1 MLVNELAQIAPY
13 HEELN
18 PLLWDEDSNLKLE
31 VRYKLLAIAKHF
43 IDFLDIGD
51 QLKLRDITI
60 SGSNASYGYS
70 ETSDIDL
77 HLIADIPK
85 EHPELSELFDAK
97 KNQYNFNYDITIHNI
112 DVELYVQD
120 AAQEHV
126 SAGIYSVLDD
136 QWLSEPTWNKPNI
149 NDREVR
155 AKARNYSSKINQAL
169 KSTNIDQVNKVL
181 DDIKKLRKDGLDRAG
196 EYSVENLAFKL
207 LRAKGK
213 MDRLRKHK
221 SKLESELLSL
231 ENQYES

>member
-18 PLLWDEDSNLKLE
+18 PLLWDKDNNLKLE

-51 QLKLRDITI
+51 QLQLKDITI

-169 KSTNIDQVNKVL
+169 KSTNLDQVNKVL

>member
-13 HEELN
+13 HKELN
-18 PLLWDEDSNLKLE
+18 PLLWEGTELKLE

-43 IDFLDIGD
+43 IDFIDIEE
-51 QLKLRDITI
+51 LHLRDITL
-60 SGSNASYGYS
+60 SGSNASYGYA

-77 HLIADIPK
+77 HLVVDIPQ
-85 EHPELSELFDAK
+85 EHPELTELFDAK
-97 KNQYNFNYDITIHNI
+97 KNQYNFNYNIQIHNI

-126 SAGIYSVLDD
+126 SAGVYSVLDD
-136 QWLSEPTWNKPNI
+136 QWITEPTYNKPEI
-149 NDREVR
+149 NDREVK

-169 KSTNIDQVNKVL
+169 QSTNLDQVNKVL

-207 LRAKGK
+207 LRARGK
-213 MDRLRKHK
+213 MDKLRKYK

>member
-18 PLLWDEDSNLKLE
+18 PLLWDEDNNLKLE

-51 QLKLRDITI
+51 QLQLKDITI

-169 KSTNIDQVNKVL
+169 KSTNLDQVNKVL

>member
-13 HEELN
+13 HKELN
-18 PLLWDEDSNLKLE
+18 PLLWEGTELKLE

-43 IDFLDIGD
+43 IDFIDIEE
-51 QLKLRDITI
+51 LHLRDITL
-60 SGSNASYGYS
+60 SGSNASYGYA

-77 HLIADIPK
+77 HLVVDMPP
-85 EHPELSELFDAK
+85 EHPELTELFDAK
-97 KNQYNFNYDITIHNI
+97 KNQYNFNYNIQIHNI

-120 AAQEHV
+120 SAQEHV
-126 SAGIYSVLDD
+126 SAGVYSVLDD
-136 QWLSEPTWNKPNI
+136 KWITEPTYNKPEI
-149 NDREVR
+149 NDREVK

-207 LRAKGK
+207 LRARGK
-213 MDRLRKHK
+213 MDKLRKYK

-231 ENQYES
+231 ENQYEN